1 MSESS
6 PTALIV
12 EDEPQ
17 IRRFVRT
24 ALEAEHWHV
33 FEAGT
38 VAQGLVEAGT
48 RRPDL
53 VILDLG
59 LPDGDGVDYLRDLRA
74 WSKVAVIVLSARSD
88 EADKIAALDAGA
100 DDYLTKPFG
109 VGELMA
115 RVRVALRRGQNSSE
129 GENAVFSF
137 GDVVVDFA
145 ARRVQRAGVIVHLT
159 PIEYRLLGV
168 LIANAGR
175 VLTHRTLLREVWGP
189 SHSERTHYL
198 RVYMGQLRQKLE
210 ADATRPRFIVTETGV
225 GYRLVIEPEVPVGM
239 RP

>member
-1 MSESS
+1 MSE
-6 PTALIV
+6 PNPVAVIV

-17 IRRFVRT
+17 IRRFVRA

-33 FEAGT
+33 FEADT
-38 VAQGLVEAGT
+38 VKQGLVEAGT

-59 LPDGDGVDYLRDLRA
+59 LPDGDGIDYLRDLRA
-74 WSKVAVIVLSARSD
+74 WSQVAVIVLSARTD

-115 RVRVALRRGQNSSE
+115 RVRVALRRNQKAAEPGS
-129 GENAVFSF
+129 AVFSF
-137 GDVVVDFA
+137 GKVTVDFTT
-145 ARRVQRAGVIVHLT
+145 RSVLRNGEIVHPT

-168 LIANAGR
+168 LIANVGR
-175 VLTHRTLLREVWGP
+175 VLTHRALLREVWGP

-210 ADATRPRFIVTETGV
+210 DAPAQPRHILTETGV
-225 GYRLVIEPEVPVGM
+225 GYRMMGE
-239 RP
+239 

>member
-1 MSESS
+1 MSEPVSV
-6 PTALIV
+6 AVVV

-17 IRRFVRT
+17 IRRFVRA
-24 ALEAEHWHV
+24 ALQAEHWQV

-38 VAQGLVEAGT
+38 LSQGLVEAGT

-74 WSKVAVIVLSARSD
+74 WSQVPVIVLSARTD

-115 RVRVALRRGQNSSE
+115 RVRVALRRQQKAGDSGSAVYAFGQ
-129 GENAVFSF
+129 
-137 GDVVVDFA
+137 VVVDFPT
-145 ARRVQRAGVIVHLT
+145 RRVSRAGAPVHLT
-159 PIEYRLLGV
+159 PIEYRLLSV

-175 VLTHRTLLREVWGP
+175 VLTHRALLREVWGP
-189 SHSERTHYL
+189 AHAEHTHYL
-198 RVYMGQLRQKLE
+198 RVYMAQLRQKLE
-210 ADATRPRFIVTETGV
+210 DDPAQPRHLQTETGV
-225 GYRLVIEPEVPVGM
+225 GYRLVGD
-239 RP
+239 